1 MFIFQFGQKLL
12 FAESVGLNDIRRILQ
27 SWIKADKS
35 TGKNENNPE
44 KTVDKVFGKKGRFSG
59 SLMSL

>member
-1 MFIFQFGQKLL
+1 
-12 FAESVGLNDIRRILQ
+12 LQ

-59 SLMSL
+59 SLMSCIKIMRVCCR